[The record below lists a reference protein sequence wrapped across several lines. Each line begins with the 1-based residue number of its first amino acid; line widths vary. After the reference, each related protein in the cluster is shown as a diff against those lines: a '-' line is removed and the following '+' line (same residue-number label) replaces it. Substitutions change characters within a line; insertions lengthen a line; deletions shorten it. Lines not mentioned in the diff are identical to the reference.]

1 MNRPTI
7 NPPDLDDVLAELKFE
22 IFAQL
27 NCIQI
32 GKIEKFTKG
41 DQSAEIQI
49 MVKRQ
54 KNETEI
60 VSYPVLVDCPVF
72 VLQGGGAYLDMPIAK
87 GDFCLVLFN
96 DRDIDTWWTA
106 AQEAEPATRRKHSLS
121 DGIAL
126 VGLNPKTSALS
137 FDGSKMRLV
146 AFGNSVELSVTGIA
160 LNTGDAITWLA
171 NILPVDPLTG
181 IPHGGPGAGIV
192 KLKGA

>member
-1 MNRPTI
+1 MSKPSI
-7 NPPDLDDVLAELKFE
+7 HPPNFEAVLRELKSE

-32 GKIEKFTKG
+32 GKIEKFTAG

-49 MVKRQ
+49 MVKRRIDD
-54 KNETEI
+54 TEI
-60 VSYPVLVDCPVF
+60 RSYPVLVDCPVF

-87 GDFCLVLFN
+87 GDYCLVLFN
-96 DRDIDTWWTA
+96 DRNIDTWWTA

-137 FDGSKMRLV
+137 FNGSSMRLV
-146 AFGNSVELSVTGIA
+146 ALGNEVELSSTGIT
-160 LNTGDAITWLA
+160 LKTGDASAWLP
-171 NILPVDPLTG
+171 NILPNCLFTG
-181 IPHGGPGAGIV
+181 SPHGGAVAGIV
-192 KLKGA
+192 KLKGG